1 MAQASFSELEHD
13 VKKRRTRRELFLEK
27 MDKLVPWER
36 LERRIEP
43 FYPKAGRGR
52 RPYPLGV
59 ILRVHC
65 VQLFYNL
72 SDPGMEDLLYEVE
85 SVRRFVGLRLT
96 EALPDETT
104 ILNFRHLLE
113 RHDLGAGLFEEINAH
128 LASRGHR
135 LRTGTI
141 VDASIIEAPSSMKN
155 RGRARDPEMRQ
166 TKKGKRWYFGMKAH
180 IGVDAGS
187 GLAHSVVTTA
197 ANASDVTQAGA
208 LLHGAET
215 TAWGD
220 AGYQG
225 VEKRPEHRDGGVEW
239 RVAMKPGR
247 RRLLGEGG
255 AAAGRGRRRLLG
267 EGGAEA
273 AAETRKASVR
283 AKVEHPFLY
292 VKRHFGYAKVRYRGV
307 AKNRQ
312 RIALLLGFSNLLIAG
327 RYATQ

>member
-1 MAQASFSELEHD
+1 MSLNTINSSGGKDSQCMTILLS
-13 VKKRRTRRELFLEK
+13 R
-27 MDKLVPWER
+27 LVPREQLLVVHAPLGEVEWPGVVR
-36 LERRIEP
+36 HRRVTP
-43 FYPKAGRGR
+43 RYPRESIRCRADR
-52 RPYPLGV
+52 RP
-59 ILRVHC
+59 IC
-65 VQLFYNL
+65 V
-72 SDPGMEDLLYEVE
+72 
-85 SVRRFVGLRLT
+85 
-96 EALPDETT
+96 
-104 ILNFRHLLE
+104 LN
-113 RHDLGAGLFEEINAH
+113 NN
-128 LASRGHR
+128 R

-141 VDASIIEAPSSMKN
+141 VDASIIDAPSSTKN
-155 RGRARDPEMRQ
+155 RRRARDPEMHQ
-166 TKKGKRWYFGMKAH
+166 TKKGKQWYFGMKAH

-187 GLAHSVVTTA
+187 GLAHSLTTTA

-247 RRLLGEGG
+247 RRLLGEGV
-255 AAAGRGRRRLLG
+255 A
-267 EGGAEA
+267 EEA
-273 AAETRKASVR
+273 AEKRKASVR

-327 RYATQ
+327 RYATG

>member
-1 MAQASFSELEHD
+1 MGFGAMAQTSFSELEHD
-13 VKKRRTRRELFLEK
+13 LKKRRTRRELFFER
-27 MDKLVPWER
+27 MDELVPWER

-52 RPYPLGV
+52 RPYPLSV
-59 ILRVHC
+59 MLRVHC

-113 RHDLGAGLFEEINAH
+113 KHDLGEGLFEEINAH

-141 VDASIIEAPSSMKN
+141 VDASIIAAPSSTKN
-155 RGRARDPEMRQ
+155 RRRARGHR
-166 TKKGKRWYFGMKAH
+166 TKKGKQWYFGMKAH
-180 IGVDAGS
+180 IGVDAVS
-187 GLAHSVVTTA
+187 GLAHSLTTTA

-225 VEKRPEHRDGGVEW
+225 VEKRPEHRGGGVEW

-247 RRLLGEGG
+247 RRLLDKEGP
-255 AAAGRGRRRLLG
+255 
-267 EGGAEA
+267 EA

-292 VKRHFGYAKVRYRGV
+292 VKRHFGYAKVRYRGLV
-307 AKNRQ
+307 LIGAQ
-312 RIALLLGFSNLLIAG
+312 LGRRSASKLVDI
-327 RYATQ
+327 T